1 MLQKTSARC
10 GGGGG
15 GGKQILANLWHL
27 HKKEQY
33 WFIIVE
39 HKIENVNENNPFT
52 LIKFFLQLISEA
64 PEEKHDND
72 HEDVIQ
78 VQTDHLNLTLN
89 GVPDMGVVYFDQH
102 LSAVQSKR
110 W

>member
-27 HKKEQY
+27 HKKEQD
-33 WFIIVE
+33 WLIIVE

-52 LIKFFLQLISEA
+52 LIKFFLPLISEA
-64 PEEKHDND
+64 PKEKQDNDKPD

-78 VQTDHLNLTLN
+78 VKTDHLNIIISMSL
-89 GVPDMGVVYFDQH
+89 
-102 LSAVQSKR
+102 
-110 W
+110 